1 MLFHCH
7 REFTHRW
14 AVECIACNYNHFG
27 NELEVIK
34 PLGSEFL
41 NVLDCISSLCFNDHL
56 SHPANTHKA
65 HRINKLEETTASRK
79 PEYTKKKQKEMA
91 EREMV
96 KKLSA
101 VSKKA
106 SVILRDP
113 VQRAEWEDKHRAA
126 LREASKHQRMP
137 DAKGKPAVPA
147 RLCDYVRRELSKQT
161 K

>member
-1 MLFHCH
+1 MIVHVASFLESIGGSIDKDHYL
-7 REFTHRW
+7 RPIPGRTDW
-14 AVECIACNYNHFG
+14 AAYC
-27 NELEVIK
+27 
-34 PLGSEFL
+34 
-41 NVLDCISSLCFNDHL
+41 
-56 SHPANTHKA
+56 
-65 HRINKLEETTASRK
+65 RK
-79 PEYTKKKQKEMA
+79 PEYSKKKQKEMA
-91 EREMV
+91 ERQAV

-137 DAKGKPAVPA
+137 DAKGRPAVPA